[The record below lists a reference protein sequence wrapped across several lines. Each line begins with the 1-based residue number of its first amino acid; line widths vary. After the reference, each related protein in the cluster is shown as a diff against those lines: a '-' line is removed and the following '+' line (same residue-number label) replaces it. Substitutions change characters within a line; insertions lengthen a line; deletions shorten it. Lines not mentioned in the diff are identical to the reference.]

1 MTNIDN
7 IDRLLI
13 GLLRKDARMP
23 VATLAKKIQVSR
35 ATVQNRLAKLE
46 KNGVITGYTVLVSA
60 ADNNDNAIKAIMCIE
75 LKGNS
80 SQTVKAKL
88 MSEPSVC
95 AIHNTNG
102 RWDMLVELQ
111 TNSLAEFDKILS
123 RIRSVN
129 EVAASETNML
139 LSSHRISAQ
148 QI

>member
-1 MTNIDN
+1 
-7 IDRLLI
+7 
-13 GLLRKDARMP
+13 
-23 VATLAKKIQVSR
+23 
-35 ATVQNRLAKLE
+35 
-46 KNGVITGYTVLVSA
+46 
-60 ADNNDNAIKAIMCIE
+60 
-75 LKGNS
+75 
-80 SQTVKAKL
+80 
-88 MSEPSVC
+88 MSESSVC